1 MKNVFIS
8 QATQA
13 EDACKRGDFE
23 KAILIYSECI
33 KSDPEN
39 PVLLSNRSAAYVKNK
54 QYELALDDGQ
64 FAAGINPNWPKVIYF
79 LFCVRCIFHPFLI
92 SFDGTLNFK
101 QESQAAFFSD

>member
-8 QATQA
+8 KATQA
-13 EDACKRGDFE
+13 ENACKRGDFE

-54 QYELALDDGQ
+54 QYDFALDDGKS
-64 FAAGINPNWPKVIYF
+64 AAGINPNWPKVICF
-79 LFCVRCIFHPFLI
+79 LFCARI
-92 SFDGTLNFK
+92 SLHGILLLLLVTLL
-101 QESQAAFFSD
+101 